1 MAARKRNWQTNKTRE
16 KIRDTIN
23 TKKIVARL
31 ESHVLCEDP
40 DNEIKDLETGEVRK
54 PGKMTA
60 TQIKAAQVLLDRTMP
75 VLSSAEITEITEDSD
90 PQALLAQLAKV
101 LPKEMIDILKAKFMP
116 EHTAPETLQ

>member
-23 TKKIVARL
+23 TGLLVKRL
-31 ESHVLCEDP
+31 EKHALSDDP
-40 DNEIKDLETGEVRK
+40 ELA
-54 PGKMTA
+54 KMTA